1 MVFKSNSLPKW
12 LFCFVFASETEKSVN
27 CVLPNGRLWEAFPLQ
42 AFLCNAASTGVLV
55 CLHFVFLLYIYY
67 SLMHFLVL
75 PAPFPSFQWRCLCT
89 CICYV
94 VLRHILRG
102 VYVLQMFLQS
112 YDLFSFKNH
121 VLHKPKSFNFV
132 GIQFVQFVTDYA
144 FDTVFEKTL
153 ELGRQLGT

>member
-1 MVFKSNSLPKW
+1 MVFKSNILPKW
-12 LFCFVFASETEKSVN
+12 LFCFVYASETEKSVN
-27 CVLPNGRLWEAFPLQ
+27 CVLPNGRLCKAFPLLT
-42 AFLCNAASTGVLV
+42 FLCNAASTGVLV

-75 PAPFPSFQWRCLCT
+75 TAPFPSFQWRCLYT

-94 VLRHILRG
+94 VLRHVFWG

-112 YDLFSFKNH
+112 CDPFSFKNH

-132 GIQFVQFVTDYA
+132 GLQFVQSVADYG

-153 ELGRQLGT
+153 ELGRRLGR